1 MKRGGPT
8 TPQRSRARAR
18 PNLLPWFRD
27 GRPKGEGLAGF
38 ERHRQLRPKAIA
50 SHDVRVIDTVIIGA
64 GHAGLAVSK
73 RLVDAGIDHVVL
85 ERGDIAETWRT
96 QRWDSFALNTPSAVN
111 RLPGGPPA
119 VDPNEFL
126 GRDAWIAELETYA
139 RQSALPVRT
148 RATVTAVTAD
158 DHGGFVVTIG
168 DDEMVRTRSVVVA
181 TGAANVPKVPAAAAT
196 IDRRVEVL
204 TTGTYRRPS
213 QLRDGAI
220 LVVGSAQS
228 GGQIAE
234 DLVDAGREVYLAT
247 GTVGRFPRR
256 LRGRDTVAWLSES
269 GWMAQRPEDLPDPA
283 MMRAVQ
289 PLISGV
295 GPRGHTLSL
304 QGLARRGVTLL
315 GHFESAD
322 GYRLRFAADLAQHVR
337 FGDEIA
343 ARIRQHVDDH
353 IARRGIAAP
362 PSEPD
367 PADEPA
373 DPETFRS
380 PTELDLADRGVRS
393 VILTTGFRADYSWL
407 RLPVVRSD
415 GSVVHEQG
423 RAPVDGLWF
432 VGLLWLRMRKSGII
446 LGAMDD
452 SAHVAAQVAARGV
465 SHRPRAAT

>member
-50 SHDVRVIDTVIIGA
+50 SSHDVRVIDTVIIGA

-96 QRWDSFALNTPSAVN
+96 QRWDSFALNTPSSLN
-111 RLPGGPPA
+111 RLPGGPA
-119 VDPNEFL
+119 AADPNEFL
-126 GRDAWIAELETYA
+126 GRDAWIAELEAYA
-139 RQSALPVRT
+139 RHCALPVRT
-148 RATVTAVTAD
+148 RARVTAVTEDAR
-158 DHGGFVVTIG
+158 GGFVVTIG
-168 DDEMVRTRSVVVA
+168 DDETVRARSVVVA
-181 TGAANVPKVPAAAAT
+181 SGNANVPKVPAAAAT
-196 IDRRVEVL
+196 IDRRIEVL

-213 QLRDGAI
+213 QLPAGGV

-234 DLVDAGREVYLAT
+234 DLLDAGREVYLAT
-247 GTVGRFPRR
+247 GSVGRFPRR
-256 LRGRDTVAWLSES
+256 LRGRDTLVWLSES
-269 GWMAQRPEDLPDPA
+269 GWMMQRPEDLPDRA

-304 QGLARRGVTLL
+304 QALARRGATLL

-322 GYRLRFAADLAQHVR
+322 GYRFRFADDLAQHVR
-337 FGDEIA
+337 FGDQTW

-353 IARRGIAAP
+353 VARRGVAAP
-362 PSEPD
+362 SSESD
-367 PADEPA
+367 PADEAAEP
-373 DPETFRS
+373 DDFRS
-380 PTELDLADRGVRS
+380 PTQLDLADRG
-393 VILTTGFRADYSWL
+393 
-407 RLPVVRSD
+407 
-415 GSVVHEQG
+415 
-423 RAPVDGLWF
+423 
-432 VGLLWLRMRKSGII
+432 
-446 LGAMDD
+446 
-452 SAHVAAQVAARGV
+452 
-465 SHRPRAAT
+465 

>member
-1 MKRGGPT
+1 M
-8 TPQRSRARAR
+8 
-18 PNLLPWFRD
+18 LP
-27 GRPKGEGLAGF
+27 
-38 ERHRQLRPKAIA
+38 
-50 SHDVRVIDTVIIGA
+50 SHHVGVIDAVVIGA

-73 RLVDAGIDHVVL
+73 RLVDAGIEHVVL

-96 QRWDSFALNTPSAVN
+96 QRWDSFALNTPSALN
-111 RLPGGPPA
+111 RLPGDPA
-119 VDPNEFL
+119 AADPNVFL
-126 GRDAWIAELETYA
+126 SRDAWIAELEAYA
-139 RQSALPVRT
+139 RQCALPVRT
-148 RATVTAVTAD
+148 HARVTAVTD
-158 DHGGFVVTIG
+158 DARGGFVVTIG
-168 DDEMVRTRSVVVA
+168 DEETVRARSVVVA
-181 TGAANVPKVPAAAAT
+181 SGNANVPKVPAAAAT
-196 IDRRVEVL
+196 IDRRIEVL

-213 QLRDGAI
+213 QLPAGGV

-234 DLVDAGREVYLAT
+234 DLLDAGREVYLAT

-256 LRGRDTVAWLSES
+256 LRGRDTLVWLSES
-269 GWMAQRPEDLPDPA
+269 GWMTQRPEDLPDRA
-283 MMRAVQ
+283 IMRAVQ

-304 QGLARRGVTLL
+304 QALARRGATLL

-322 GYRLRFAADLAQHVR
+322 GYRFRFADDLAQHVR
-337 FGDEIA
+337 FGDEA
-343 ARIRQHVDDH
+343 SAKIRQHVDDH
-353 IARRGIAAP
+353 VADRGVVAP
-362 PSEPD
+362 SSEPD
-367 PADEPA
+367 PADEAAEPN
-373 DPETFRS
+373 DFRS